1 MAQTAKPE
9 AERAADTAKNAAD
22 KLAEQGRRA
31 ADQAAGVTREA
42 ADQAAEA
49 TREAAERAGDVARHG
64 LHVVQRTT
72 DALGGVQREVAQRS
86 AEHAAELGRVFVDL
100 LQEQTQHNLK
110 TFAALTGAV
119 DWDQA
124 AKAVDW
130 DRVARIQGEY
140 LRVSVERTAQLVRRY
155 LEAGQAVA
163 DTTANAADKQAR
175 KAG

>member
-9 AERAADTAKNAAD
+9 AEKAIDTANNTTD
-22 KLAEQGRRA
+22 RMAEQGKRA
-31 ADQAAGVTREA
+31 AE
-42 ADQAAEA
+42 QAAEA
-49 TREAAERAGDVARHG
+49 TREATERAGDVARNG

-86 AEHAAELGRVFVDL
+86 AEHAAELGRVLVDL

-140 LRVSVERTAQLVRRY
+140 LQVTVERTAQLARRY
-155 LEAGQAVA
+155 LEASQAVA
-163 DTTANAADKQAR
+163 DATATAAKRQAR

>member
-9 AERAADTAKNAAD
+9 AEKATDTAQNATD
-22 KLAEQGRRA
+22 RTAEQGRR
-31 ADQAAGVTREA
+31 V

-49 TREAAERAGDVARHG
+49 TREAAERTEDVARHG

-72 DALGGVQREVAQRS
+72 DALGEVQREVAQRS
-86 AEHAAELGRVFVDL
+86 AEHTAELGRVFVDL

-119 DWDQA
+119 DWDQV

-130 DRVARIQGEY
+130 ERVTKIQSEY
-140 LRVSVERTAQLVRRY
+140 LRVSLERTAQLVRRY
-155 LEAGQAVA
+155 LEASQAVTDA
-163 DTTANAADKQAR
+163 TVNAAKKQAR
-175 KAG
+175 KAA